1 MVNRVVQNVLDGV
14 LSIVFRETVNFNG
27 EYFAVLPAGRVIK
40 LLDVSLVVSR
50 TAAMTVV
57 SSGDTYSA
65 VRPYP
70 MPLFISLSL
79 TFTSLESLHLF
90 APEIR

>member
-1 MVNRVVQNVLDGV
+1 VVNRVVQNVLDGV

-50 TAAMTVV
+50 TAAMAVV
-57 SSGDTYSA
+57 SSGDTYCGGET
-65 VRPYP
+65 P
-70 MPLFISLSL
+70 PLGFLL
-79 TFTSLESLHLF
+79 GLVT
-90 APEIR
+90 